1 MQGNGELVNVV
12 IHKGEAGEE
21 HLPSAM
27 SVGWTTG
34 QHVLLQKTTDP
45 AQTCMSQ
52 KKDSEVQ
59 LPTSSQTTWPQS
71 RGARLIPARVN
82 VSLCKSKMTA
92 SNAVVRARLNTRPAL
107 GLKANPRQLGR
118 A

>member
-1 MQGNGELVNVV
+1 MENNRLPLHARQRGV
-12 IHKGEAGEE
+12 GEAGEE

-59 LPTSSQTTWPQS
+59 LPSSSQLLGHKGMEP
-71 RGARLIPARVN
+71 
-82 VSLCKSKMTA
+82 VSSLS
-92 SNAVVRARLNTRPAL
+92 V
-107 GLKANPRQLGR
+107 
-118 A
+118 